1 MNIIICGAGQVGYS
15 IANQLSQQGHSITV
29 IDKTSSDIQKIN
41 DNLDVKGI
49 VGIATYPSVLELA
62 DAKNA
67 DMIIAVT
74 RNDET
79 NMIVCQIAHSLFN
92 VSRKIARIR
101 SKEFLNPSYSNLF
114 SKSHLPIDI
123 IISPEYEVAKSLLR
137 KIEAPGAIESFP
149 FADDKVRL
157 IEINIDDKCPLADT
171 QLQKL
176 TESFSDLNANV
187 LGVQREDKFLI
198 LKKKD
203 TLIINDKAFIL
214 TDSKQVDRT
223 MSVFGKDEK
232 ISDKIL
238 IIGAGNIGLDLAK
251 SLEDLP
257 SNPRIK
263 IIEKN
268 EERAQYVANELNEA
282 MVIKGDGLDE
292 NILKEVNIEEI
303 DTVLCITDD
312 DEVNLMS
319 ALLCKKK
326 GIKRVIAIA
335 NSHNYSLLQ
344 SSLKID
350 DIVDPRMTTVS
361 NILKHVHKGKI
372 ESVFTLDDGE
382 FEIIE
387 AKVLENSE
395 LVNKTL
401 DSATIPDGIR
411 IGLIVRD
418 KKVLV
423 PSKKFEFKLN
433 DNVILLSSRKQ
444 LKKVEQLFRISEYF

>member
-29 IDKTSSDIQKIN
+29 IDKTSADIQKIN
-41 DNLDVKGI
+41 DNLDAKGI

-62 DAKNA
+62 EAKNA

-101 SKEFLNPSYSNLF
+101 SKEFLNPTYSNLF
-114 SKSHLPIDI
+114 SKNHLPIDT
-123 IISPEYEVAKSLLR
+123 IISPEFEVAKSLLR

-149 FADDKVRL
+149 FANDTIRL
-157 IEINIDDKCPLADT
+157 IEINIDNKCPLVNT
-171 QLQKL
+171 PLQKL

-187 LGVQREDKFLI
+187 VGVQREDKFII

-203 TLIINDKAFIL
+203 ILIENDKAFIL
-214 TDSKQVDRT
+214 TDSSQVERT
-223 MSVFGKDEK
+223 MDVFGKNEK

-268 EERAQYVANELNEA
+268 DERAQYVANELNEA

-292 NILKEVNIEEI
+292 NILKEVNLEEI

-361 NILKHVHKGKI
+361 TILKHVHKGKI
-372 ESVFTLDDGE
+372 DSVFTLDDGE
-382 FEIIE
+382 YEIIE
-387 AKVLENSE
+387 AKILENSE
-395 LVNKTL
+395 LVNKSIEKSSL
-401 DSATIPDGIR
+401 PEGIK
-411 IGLIVRD
+411 IGLIARN
-418 KKVLV
+418 KNIIV
-423 PSKKFEFKLN
+423 PNKKFEFKLN
-433 DNVILLSSRKQ
+433 DKVILLSSRSQ
-444 LKKVEQLFRISEYF
+444 LKKVEQLFRISEYY

>member
-15 IANQLSQQGHSITV
+15 IADQLSQQGHSITV
-29 IDKTSSDIQKIN
+29 IDKSSLDIQKIN
-41 DNLDVKGI
+41 DNLDAKGI
-49 VGIATYPSVLELA
+49 VGIATFPNVLELA

-101 SKEFLNPSYSNLF
+101 SKEFLNPSYSSLF

-149 FADDKVRL
+149 FVNDLVRL
-157 IEINIDDKCPLADT
+157 VEINLDEKCPLVNT
-171 QLQKL
+171 PLQRL
-176 TESFSDLNANV
+176 TESFSDLNSNV

-198 LKKKD
+198 LKKKNV
-203 TLIINDKAFIL
+203 LIENDKAFIL

-223 MSVFGKDEK
+223 MNVFGKDEK

-251 SLEDLP
+251 SLEDLS

-268 EERAQYVANELNEA
+268 EERAQYVANELNET

-292 NILKEVNIEEI
+292 NILKEVNLEEI

-319 ALLCKKK
+319 ALLCKKS

-344 SSLKID
+344 TSLKID

-361 NILKHVHKGKI
+361 TILKHIHKGKI
-372 ESVFTLDDGE
+372 DSVFTLDDGE

-387 AKVLENSE
+387 AKVTENSE
-395 LVNKTL
+395 LINQTL
-401 DSATIPDGIR
+401 EKSSIPEGIR
-411 IGLIVRD
+411 IGLIVRA

-423 PSKKFEFKLN
+423 PKKDFEFKLN
-433 DNVILLSSRKQ
+433 DIVILLSSRANV
-444 LKKVEQLFRISEYF
+444 KKVEQLFRISEYY

>member
-41 DNLDVKGI
+41 DNLDAKGI

-114 SKSHLPIDI
+114 SKNHLPIDI
-123 IISPEYEVAKSLLR
+123 IISPEFEVAKSLLR

-149 FADDKVRL
+149 FANDTARL
-157 IEINIDDKCPLADT
+157 IEINIDSNCPLVNT
-171 QLQKL
+171 PLQKL
-176 TESFSDLNANV
+176 TESFSDLSANI

-203 TLIINDKAFIL
+203 VLIENDKAFIL

-223 MSVFGKDEK
+223 MDVFAKNEK
-232 ISDKIL
+232 VSDKIL

-251 SLEDLP
+251 SLEEHP

-268 EERAQYVANELNEA
+268 EERAQYVANELNES

-292 NILKEVNIEEI
+292 NILKEVNLEEI

-361 NILKHVHKGKI
+361 TILKHVHKGKI
-372 ESVFTLDDGE
+372 DSVFTLDDGE
-382 FEIIE
+382 YEIIE

-395 LVNKTL
+395 LLNKTL
-401 DSATIPDGIR
+401 EKSSFPEGIK
-411 IGLIVRD
+411 IGLITRNN
-418 KKVLV
+418 KVLV

-433 DNVILLSSRKQ
+433 DTVILLSSRNQ
-444 LKKVEQLFRISEYF
+444 LKKVEQLFRISEYY

>member
-29 IDKTSSDIQKIN
+29 IDKTSPDIQKIN
-41 DNLDVKGI
+41 DNLDAKGI

-114 SKSHLPIDI
+114 SKSHLPIDT

-157 IEINIDDKCPLADT
+157 IEINIDEKCPLADT
-171 QLQKL
+171 PLQKL

-303 DTVLCITDD
+303 DIVLCITDD

-401 DSATIPDGIR
+401 DSASIPDGIR

>member
-15 IANQLSQQGHSITV
+15 ISNQLSQQGHSITV
-29 IDKTSSDIQKIN
+29 IDKTSADIQKIN
-41 DNLDVKGI
+41 DNLDAKGI

-62 DAKNA
+62 EAKNA

-101 SKEFLNPSYSNLF
+101 SKEFLNPAYSNLF
-114 SKSHLPIDI
+114 SKNHLPIDT
-123 IISPEYEVAKSLLR
+123 IISPEFEVAKSLLR

-149 FADDKVRL
+149 FANDTIRL
-157 IEINIDDKCPLADT
+157 IEINIDNKCPLVNT
-171 QLQKL
+171 PLQKL

-187 LGVQREDKFLI
+187 VGVQREDKFII

-203 TLIINDKAFIL
+203 ILIENDKAFIL
-214 TDSKQVDRT
+214 TDSSQVERT
-223 MSVFGKDEK
+223 MDVFGKNEK

-268 EERAQYVANELNEA
+268 DERAQYVANELNEA

-292 NILKEVNIEEI
+292 NILKEVNLEEI

-361 NILKHVHKGKI
+361 TILKHVHKGKI
-372 ESVFTLDDGE
+372 DSVFTLDDGE
-382 FEIIE
+382 YEILE
-387 AKVLENSE
+387 AKILENSE
-395 LVNKTL
+395 LVNKSIEKSSL
-401 DSATIPDGIR
+401 PEGIK
-411 IGLIVRD
+411 IGLIARD
-418 KKVLV
+418 KNIIV
-423 PSKKFEFKLN
+423 PNKKFEFKLN
-433 DNVILLSSRKQ
+433 DRVILLSSRSQ
-444 LKKVEQLFRISEYF
+444 LKKVEQLFRISEYY

>member
-41 DNLDVKGI
+41 DNLDAKGI

-411 IGLIVRD
+411 IGLIVRE

-423 PSKKFEFKLN
+423 PNKKFEFKLN

>member
-29 IDKTSSDIQKIN
+29 IDKTSADIQKIN
-41 DNLDVKGI
+41 DNLDAKGI

-62 DAKNA
+62 EAKSA

-101 SKEFLNPSYSNLF
+101 SKEFLNPTYSNLF
-114 SKSHLPIDI
+114 SKNHLPIDT
-123 IISPEYEVAKSLLR
+123 IISPEFEVAKSLLR

-149 FADDKVRL
+149 FANDTIRL
-157 IEINIDDKCPLADT
+157 IEINIDNKCPLVNT
-171 QLQKL
+171 PLQKL

-187 LGVQREDKFLI
+187 VGVQREDKFII

-203 TLIINDKAFIL
+203 ILIENDKAFIL
-214 TDSKQVDRT
+214 TDSSQVERT
-223 MSVFGKDEK
+223 MDVFGKNEK

-251 SLEDLP
+251 SLEDLA
-257 SNPRIK
+257 SNPRVK

-268 EERAQYVANELNEA
+268 DERAQYVANELNEA

-292 NILKEVNIEEI
+292 NILKEVNLEEI

-361 NILKHVHKGKI
+361 TILKHVHKGKI
-372 ESVFTLDDGE
+372 DSVFTLDDGE
-382 FEIIE
+382 YEIIE
-387 AKVLENSE
+387 AKILENSE
-395 LVNKTL
+395 LVNKSIEKSSL
-401 DSATIPDGIR
+401 PEGIK
-411 IGLIVRD
+411 IGLIARD
-418 KKVLV
+418 KNIIV
-423 PSKKFEFKLN
+423 PNKKFEFKLN
-433 DNVILLSSRKQ
+433 DKVILLSSRSQ
-444 LKKVEQLFRISEYF
+444 LKKVEQLFRISEYY

>member
-1 MNIIICGAGQVGYS
+1 MNIIICGAGKVGYS

-29 IDKTSSDIQKIN
+29 VDKTSEDIQKIN
-41 DNLDVKGI
+41 DNLDAKGI
-49 VGIATYPSVLELA
+49 VGIATHPSFLEQA

-67 DMIIAVT
+67 DMVIAVT

-101 SKEFLNPSYSNLF
+101 SKEFLNPIWSSLFNKSN
-114 SKSHLPIDI
+114 LPIDI
-123 IISPEYEVAKSLLR
+123 IISPEYEVANSLLR

-149 FADDKVRL
+149 FANDVARL
-157 IEINIDDKCPLADT
+157 VEINIDSKCPLVNT
-171 QLQKL
+171 PLQKL

-187 LGVQREDKFLI
+187 LGVQRDDKFLI

-203 TLIINDKAFIL
+203 VLIENDKAFIL

-223 MSVFGKDEK
+223 MNVFGKEEK
-232 ISDKIL
+232 LSHKIL

-251 SLEDLP
+251 SLEYHP
-257 SNPRIK
+257 NNHRVK
-263 IIEKN
+263 IIEKDN
-268 EERAQYVANELNEA
+268 ERAQYVANELNEA

-292 NILKEVNIEEI
+292 NILKEVNLDEI
-303 DTVLCITDD
+303 DTVLSITDD

-326 GIKRVIAIA
+326 GIKRVIALA

-361 NILKHVHKGKI
+361 TILKHVHKGKI
-372 ESVFTLDDGE
+372 DSVFTLDDGE
-382 FEIIE
+382 YEIIE
-387 AKVLENSE
+387 ARVLENSE
-395 LVNKTL
+395 LLNRTL
-401 DSATIPDGIR
+401 KKLDLPEGIR

-418 KKVLV
+418 KKVYV
-423 PSKKFEFKLN
+423 PKKDFEFKLN
-433 DNVILLSSRKQ
+433 DTVILLSSREQ
-444 LKKVEQLFRISEYF
+444 LNKVEQLFRISEYY